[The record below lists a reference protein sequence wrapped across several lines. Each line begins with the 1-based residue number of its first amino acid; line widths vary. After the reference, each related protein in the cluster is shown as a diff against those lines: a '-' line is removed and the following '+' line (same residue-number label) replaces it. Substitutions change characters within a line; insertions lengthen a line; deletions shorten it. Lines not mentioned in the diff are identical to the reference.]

1 MKKMK
6 KLTSLLLVLVMSLA
20 LAVPCFAAAAG
31 KVQFNL
37 AGVYLHDNVKVNP
50 GEDYTVDGKKIPA
63 VITYE
68 DTAGSTNNYLPVQMI
83 SDLVDIP
90 ISWSEKRN
98 SIVLGSTMEN
108 AVISTGNSL
117 EGTLHQNP
125 KKPTLGMVV
134 GPFTEISP
142 SKVNTKERPVGI
154 VDDKTKV
161 QTVTGFG
168 TGGTF
173 LPTDGKYIILTVTN
187 NGKGE
192 VACIAGRTPVM
203 GQFQDFPAVNID
215 PGKTLTR
222 AFEIAD
228 GILSEKAGFSVSIY
242 SKDDVVDEAN
252 ITVSL
257 MQYK

>member
-1 MKKMK
+1 MKNFK
-6 KLTSLLLVLVMSLA
+6 SFISGVLAMA
-20 LAVPCFAAAAG
+20 LAVSLVGSASAAAG

-37 AGVYLHDNVKVNP
+37 AGVYLHDNVKVSP
-50 GEDYTVDGKKIPA
+50 GEDYTADGKKIPA

-68 DTAGSTNNYLPVQMI
+68 DAAGGRNNYLPVQMI
-83 SDLVDIP
+83 SDLAGIP

-98 SIVLGSTMEN
+98 SVVLGSTMEN
-108 AVISTGNSL
+108 AAISTGSSL

-125 KKPTLGMVV
+125 KQPALGTTV

-142 SKVNTKERPVGI
+142 NKVNTKASPVGI
-154 VDDKTKV
+154 ADDKTRV

-173 LPTDGKYIILTVTN
+173 LPGDGKYIVLTVVN

-203 GQFQDFPAVNID
+203 GQFQDFPAVSID

-228 GILSEKAGFSVSIY
+228 GTPSEKAGFSVSIY
-242 SKDDVVDEAN
+242 SKDDACDEADV
-252 ITVSL
+252 TVSL